1 MAGLSL
7 SSGIGGSV
15 FSGGY
20 PGYASAATPFATTVP
35 EGPSTITQQAYGVPG
50 VGGGGKKGL
59 TAAAIST
66 AALAALIFLWWSLP
80 RLERGP

>member
-7 SSGIGGSV
+7 SSGLGIGGSV

-20 PGYASAATPFATTVP
+20 PGYASAGVPAASTVP

-50 VGGGGKKGL
+50 VNGGGRKGL
-59 TAAAIST
+59 TAAAIGT
-66 AALAALIFLWWSLP
+66 AAIAALVFLWWSLP
-80 RLERGP
+80 R